1 MCHCRILAEAR
12 PYWWIH
18 ETDAYT
24 ALSRP
29 EMRQTELTCETSAGN
44 PSGHVM
50 FQAAFLYVI
59 VSELLKMAQTR
70 YPAKTSSIIG
80 WGTYCIVLLLVG
92 VSRMYFGCHFC
103 HQCIV
108 GGTLGYFQTNYIMSK
123 SNILKELCVARKFAM
138 LKVGASMF
146 LVALIVHFTHIILG
160 FDPLWTIRI
169 VIIKWHSIGLK
180 FIVIS

>member
-1 MCHCRILAEAR
+1 MFKFVSLRRILAEAR

-59 VSELLKMAQTR
+59 VSELLKIAQTR
-70 YPAKTSSIIG
+70 YSAKTSSFIG
-80 WGTYCIVLLLVG
+80 WGTYCTVLLLVG

-108 GGTLGYFQTNYIMSK
+108 GGTLGYLQTNYIMSK
-123 SNILKELCVARKFAM
+123 SNILNDLCAARKFAM

-160 FDPLWTIRI
+160 LDPLWTIRI
-169 VIIKWHSIGLK
+169 VIS
-180 FIVIS
+180 